1 MSTAVFGLT
10 KPLEPAYNALWAGVV
25 EEGDMD
31 IRRLSKTVARALRHD
46 PAAYGLDLDDEG
58 WTPVEALLAALRPRR
73 REWRG
78 LSEDDLHA
86 MTAQSE
92 KKRYEIHDGKIR
104 AYYGHSFPVR
114 IQKEPAEPP
123 AVLYHGT
130 APRTAEIILREG
142 LKAMNR
148 QYVHLTA
155 DRATA
160 AKVGARHAPTPVI
173 LEIRAGEAHR
183 AGVQFY
189 PGNEDVWLAD
199 NVPPEFVLDPASKMQ

>member
-1 MSTAVFGLT
+1 
-10 KPLEPAYNALWAGVV
+10 
-25 EEGDMD
+25 MD
-31 IRRLSKTVARALRHD
+31 YKRLSKTIARALRHD
-46 PAAYGLDLDDEG
+46 PAAYGVELDDEG
-58 WTPVEALLAALRPRR
+58 WTPVETLLAALRPRR

-78 LSEDDLHA
+78 LSEDDLHILI
-86 MTAQSE
+86 AQSE
-92 KKRYEIHDGKIR
+92 KKRYEIQDGKVR
-104 AYYGHSFPVR
+104 AYYGHSLPDK

-142 LKAMNR
+142 LRAMNR
-148 QYVHLTA
+148 QYVHLSA

-160 AKVGARHAPTPVI
+160 ATVGARHASTPVI
-173 LEIRAGEAHR
+173 LEIRAAEAHR

-199 NVPPEFVLDPASKMQ
+199 AVPAEFILDPASKMQ